1 MIVTWLAVARSPLSP
16 PVAVVVV
23 FGVLAVGVW
32 LTLVLEELFGRLVA
46 GRSVRA
52 GGLLVAPLRRAALL
66 LVQAP
71 TSTERLDGPAWVL
84 GACGLGALAACALVV
99 VPLSRSVAPA
109 DLSSGIVLFG
119 AAIALVM
126 VMVFLHGWSPNS
138 VLPLI
143 GGYRF
148 AAQALSYEM
157 PLALVLIAV
166 ALPAQS
172 LAVGAI
178 VTSQRGLW
186 NVVRQPLGLPLYLVA
201 ATGVA
206 FWGPLNTPDAADLS
220 GGTTVEVAGS
230 ALLVWEL
237 SRAAVLV
244 ATAAMGVACFLG
256 GWWGPALPGPVWVAV
271 KTALFL
277 AVMVGAGHLLAR
289 VRLERFVVTAW
300 AVLIPLALVDVF
312 AGGVVALK

>member
-1 MIVTWLAVARSPLSP
+1 MTAAWLAAARSPLWP
-16 PVAVVVV
+16 PLAVVVV
-23 FGVLAVGVW
+23 IGVVVIGVW
-32 LTLVLEELFGRLVA
+32 LTLVLEELFARVVA
-46 GRSVRA
+46 GRPVGA
-52 GGLLVAPLRRAALL
+52 VGLVTAPVRRAALL
-66 LVQAP
+66 LMQAP
-71 TSTERLDGPAWVL
+71 TSTERPDGPAWAL

-119 AAIALVM
+119 AAVALVM

-178 VTSQRGLW
+178 VTSQHGLW

-201 ATGVA
+201 SLGAA
-206 FWGPLNTPDAADLS
+206 FWGPLNNADAADLS
-220 GGTTVEVAGS
+220 GGTRVEVTGS

-244 ATAAMGVACFLG
+244 AAAAMGAACFLG
-256 GWWGPALPGPVWVAV
+256 GWWGPLLPGPVWVAV
-271 KTALFL
+271 KTALL
-277 AVMVGAGHLLAR
+277 LVIMVGAGHLLAR

-312 AGGVVALK
+312 AGGVVALR

>member
-1 MIVTWLAVARSPLSP
+1 MTAAWLAAARSPLWP
-16 PVAVVVV
+16 PLAVVVV
-23 FGVLAVGVW
+23 IGVVVIGVW
-32 LTLVLEELFGRLVA
+32 LTLVLEELFARVVA
-46 GRSVRA
+46 GRPVGA
-52 GGLLVAPLRRAALL
+52 VGLVTAPVRRAALL
-66 LVQAP
+66 LMQAP
-71 TSTERLDGPAWVL
+71 TSTERPDGPAWAL

-109 DLSSGIVLFG
+109 DLSPGIVLFG
-119 AAIALVM
+119 AAVALVM

-138 VLPLI
+138 VLSLI

-178 VTSQRGLW
+178 VTSQYGLW

-201 ATGVA
+201 SLGAA
-206 FWGPLNTPDAADLS
+206 FWGPLNNADAADLS
-220 GGTTVEVAGS
+220 GGTRVEVTGS

-244 ATAAMGVACFLG
+244 AAAAMGAACFLG
-256 GWWGPALPGPVWVAV
+256 GWWGPLLPGPVWVAV
-271 KTALFL
+271 KTALL
-277 AVMVGAGHLLAR
+277 LVIMVGAGHLLAR

-312 AGGVVALK
+312 AGGVVALR

>member
-1 MIVTWLAVARSPLSP
+1 MIAAWLAAARSPLWP

-23 FGVLAVGVW
+23 IGVIVAGVW
-32 LTLVLEELFGRLVA
+32 LTLVFDELFGRLVA
-46 GRSVRA
+46 RRPVRT
-52 GGLLVAPLRRAALL
+52 GGLLLAPVRRASLL

-71 TSTERLDGPAWVL
+71 TSTERPDGPAWAL

-99 VPLSRSVAPA
+99 VPLSRTVAPA

-119 AAIALVM
+119 AAMALVM

-178 VTSQRGLW
+178 VSSQHGLW

-201 ATGVA
+201 ALGVA
-206 FWGPLNTPDAADLS
+206 FWGPLNTPDGADLS
-220 GGTTVEVAGS
+220 GGTRVEVAGS
-230 ALLVWEL
+230 SLLVWEL

-244 ATAAMGVACFLG
+244 ATAAMGAACFLG
-256 GWWGPALPGPVWVAV
+256 GWWGPVLPGPVWVAV
-271 KTALFL
+271 KTAVLL
-277 AVMVGAGHLLAR
+277 AVMVSTGHVLAR

-312 AGGVVALK
+312 VGGVVALR

>member
-1 MIVTWLAVARSPLSP
+1 MTAAWLAAARSPLWP
-16 PVAVVVV
+16 PLAVVVV
-23 FGVLAVGVW
+23 IGVVVIGVW
-32 LTLVLEELFGRLVA
+32 LTLVLEELFARVVA
-46 GRSVRA
+46 GRPVGAVGLVTAPVR
-52 GGLLVAPLRRAALL
+52 RTALL
-66 LVQAP
+66 LMQAP
-71 TSTERLDGPAWVL
+71 TSTERPDGPAWAL

-109 DLSSGIVLFG
+109 DLSPGIVLFG
-119 AAIALVM
+119 AAVALVM

-138 VLPLI
+138 VLSLI

-178 VTSQRGLW
+178 VTSQHGLW

-201 ATGVA
+201 SLGAA
-206 FWGPLNTPDAADLS
+206 FWGPLNNADAADLS
-220 GGTTVEVAGS
+220 GGTRVEVTGS

-244 ATAAMGVACFLG
+244 AAAAMGAACFLG
-256 GWWGPALPGPVWVAV
+256 GWWGPLLPGPVWVAV
-271 KTALFL
+271 KTALL
-277 AVMVGAGHLLAR
+277 LVIMVGAGHLLAR

-312 AGGVVALK
+312 AGGVVALR